1 MFLLKNIWSSL
12 KDEQELTFQD
22 NDESHISNVSLYHN
36 LTMAQDYNSLL
47 SLTSLGDF
55 SERKFT
61 LEKRMD
67 LLSLFNYN
75 PNTTR
80 HLIQLFK
87 EVMMFQTIFLRYL
100 KIFSV
105 MKQY

>member
-12 KDEQELTFQD
+12 KEESDQTF
-22 NDESHISNVSLYHN
+22 NENEESHAGSVSLYHN
-36 LTMAQDYNSLL
+36 LTMVQDYNSLL

-55 SERKFT
+55 SNEKMFSI
-61 LEKRMD
+61 EKRRD
-67 LLSLFNYN
+67 LLSLYNYN

-87 EVMMFQTIFLRYL
+87 EILMFQTIFMR
-100 KIFSV
+100 
-105 MKQY
+105 